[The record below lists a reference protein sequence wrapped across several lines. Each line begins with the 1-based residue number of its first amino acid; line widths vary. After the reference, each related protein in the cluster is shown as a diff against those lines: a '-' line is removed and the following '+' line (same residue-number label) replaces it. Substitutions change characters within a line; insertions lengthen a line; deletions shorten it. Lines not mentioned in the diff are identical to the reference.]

1 MGSLLN
7 DINKRGNRRTPS
19 ITKVLA
25 SLNAQDREDLIAAL
39 KDLNVPAIAIRA
51 ALAKRDI
58 TISMSAIY
66 RYRNG
71 EISLELE

>member
-7 DINKRGNRRTPS
+7 DINKRRNRRTPS
-19 ITKVLA
+19 ITKILA
-25 SLNAQDREDLIAAL
+25 SLNEQDRKDLITAL
-39 KDLNVPAIAIRA
+39 KDTNVPAIAIRA
-51 ALAKRDI
+51 ALAKRGI